1 MRAARARFSG
11 PSGSPGAVVSL
22 LALLFQKSKLPII
35 LAALLGILT
44 GACSAALV
52 AVMNQA
58 LTSRTVAD
66 ALTLMPAFLGFAVA
80 VLVLRIVSQ
89 MQLSSMQQVALLDL
103 RLSLCR
109 RMLEAPLSKL
119 ESAGPHKLLAAL
131 TEDIAVINSTISVI
145 PGVIICLA
153 TLAGCL
159 VYLAWLSGPLLMMIL
174 AVIAVVMASV
184 AIPNR
189 YAYSQFYKRRE
200 SQDALYSN
208 FRTLIDGAK
217 ELQLHHAR
225 SEDFFNKELK
235 PTAEEVS
242 RVSLTTN
249 NLFIIT
255 GSWGGFM
262 VMAVIAVILFGVPR
276 FQTVEMST
284 LAAYAL
290 VVLYLQQP
298 LDGLM
303 NQWPAL
309 SRSHVAMKKLE
320 KLGLS
325 LADPEPPADGA
336 VPTKFERV
344 ELVDITHTYYREQ
357 DGATFTLGPINT
369 MMRRGELVFLVGGNG
384 SGKTTLA
391 KLLTGLYSPEKGE
404 LRVDGVPIT
413 AANRRSYRQLFSSV
427 FFDFHLFE
435 RMLGLDQPGLEEKAK
450 GFLSR
455 LQLQHKVRV
464 EDGKLSTV
472 SLSQGQRK
480 RLALLTSFLEDRP
493 IYVFDEW
500 AADQDPLFRELFY
513 REMLPAL
520 KNQGKLV
527 FVISHDDRYFHLADR
542 LLKLESGQLVSM
554 PDTAPT
560 AVSA

>member
-1 MRAARARFSG
+1 M
-11 PSGSPGAVVSL
+11 SL
-22 LALLFQKSKLPII
+22 LALLFKKSKLPII

-52 AVMNQA
+52 AAMNQA

-66 ALTLMPAFLGFAVA
+66 AMPLMPVFVGLAVA
-80 VLVLRIVSQ
+80 VLVLRIISQ
-89 MQLSSMQQVALLDL
+89 LQLASMQQEALLDL

-109 RMLEAPLSKL
+109 RILEAPLRKL
-119 ESAGPHKLLAAL
+119 EEAGPHKLLAAL
-131 TEDIAVINSTISVI
+131 TEDISVINSTIAVI

-153 TLAGCL
+153 TLVGCL
-159 VYLAWLSGPLLMMIL
+159 VYLAWLSGPLLGLIL
-174 AVIAVVMASV
+174 GVIAVVMASV
-184 AIPNR
+184 ALPNR
-189 YAYSQFYKRRE
+189 YAYAQFFKRRE
-200 SQDALYSN
+200 THDAMYSG
-208 FRTLIDGAK
+208 FRTLIDGSK

-225 SEDFFNKELK
+225 SEDFFNRDLK

-242 RVSLTTN
+242 RISLTTSK
-249 NLFIIT
+249 LFIIT

-262 VMAVIAVILFGVPR
+262 VMAVIGFILFGVPR
-276 FQTVEMST
+276 FQDVEMST

-303 NQWPAL
+303 NQWPNL

-325 LADPEPPADGA
+325 LEDPEPSASDDGMPRDFQRIELVGLGHTYRRELDGA
-336 VPTKFERV
+336 S
-344 ELVDITHTYYREQ
+344 
-357 DGATFTLGPINT
+357 FTLGPIDAT
-369 MMRRGELVFLVGGNG
+369 LRRGELVFLVGGNG

-391 KLLTGLYSPEKGE
+391 KLFTGLYAPEQGE
-404 LRVDGVPIT
+404 LRVDGVPVT
-413 AANRRSYRQLFSSV
+413 AATRRAYRQLFSAV

-435 RMLGLDQPGLEEKAK
+435 RMLGLDHPGMEDKARQY
-450 GFLSR
+450 LTR
-455 LQLQHKVRV
+455 LQLEKKVRV

-472 SLSQGQRK
+472 ALSQGQRK

-500 AADQDPLFRELFY
+500 AADQDPVFRELFY

-520 KNQGKLV
+520 RDQGKLV

-542 LLKLESGQLVSM
+542 VLKLEAGQLVPSST
-554 PDTAPT
+554 PLVA
-560 AVSA
+560 AVPA

>member
-1 MRAARARFSG
+1 M
-11 PSGSPGAVVSL
+11 SL

>member
-1 MRAARARFSG
+1 M
-11 PSGSPGAVVSL
+11 SL

-52 AVMNQA
+52 AVMNQT

-66 ALTLMPAFLGFAVA
+66 AMPLMPWFVGLAVA

-109 RMLEAPLSKL
+109 RMLAAPLRKL
-119 ESAGPHKLLAAL
+119 EDAGSHKLLAAL

-153 TLAGCL
+153 TLVGCL

-189 YAYSQFYKRRE
+189 YAYSQFFKRRE
-200 SQDALYSN
+200 SHDALYSS

-225 SEDFFNKELK
+225 SEDFFAKELK

-242 RVSLTTN
+242 RVSLSTN
-249 NLFIIT
+249 NLFIVT

-298 LDGLM
+298 LDGLL

-325 LADPEPPADGA
+325 LEDPEPPAADGA
-336 VPTKFERV
+336 VPTKFERI
-344 ELVDITHTYYREQ
+344 ELADVTHTYYREQ
-357 DGATFTLGPINT
+357 DGASFTLGPINT
-369 MMRRGELVFLVGGNG
+369 TMHRGQLVFLVGGNG

-391 KLLTGLYSPEKGE
+391 KLFTGLYAPEKGE

-413 AANRRSYRQLFSSV
+413 ASNRRAYRQLFSSV

-435 RMLGLDQPGLEEKAK
+435 RMLGLDHPGLEEKAR
-450 GFLSR
+450 GYLSR
-455 LQLQHKVRV
+455 LQLERKVKV

-500 AADQDPLFRELFY
+500 AADQDPIFRELFY

-527 FVISHDDRYFHLADR
+527 FVISHDDRYFHLADH
-542 LLKLESGQLVSM
+542 LLKLESGQLVSTQDAA
-554 PDTAPT
+554 PAPT